1 MVIVAA
7 SAAALGFYFRGARRK
22 LDEQTRK
29 AQDASAALLEEA
41 RQKAEALRRE
51 ALLEA
56 KDEAYRLKAEIENE
70 NKERRAEL
78 QRLERRL
85 AQKEESLDRRSDAA
99 DRKENTLQQQEA
111 QVERATREA
120 EEHLARSR
128 SELHR
133 IAGLTAEQARSIVL
147 GTAEETSR
155 RDAAKLV
162 RSIEDEAKREAERR
176 ARYHITQAIQR
187 CSVDQTSETTVS
199 VVPLPSDE
207 MKGRII
213 GREGR
218 NIRAFETQTGVD
230 LVIDDTPEAV
240 VLSAFDPVRRE
251 IARIALSDLVVDGRI
266 HPGRIEE
273 TVRKAQTEV
282 EQSIQEAGEQ
292 AVLETGQTGIA
303 PEIVRM
309 LGQLK
314 YRTSF
319 GQNVLKHSIEVSHLA
334 GLLSAEVGADV
345 PLARRAGLLHDI
357 GKAVDHEVEGAHAAI
372 GADILSQYRERAPIV
387 EAVRAHHGE
396 PEPHTIEAMLVT
408 CADSISASRPG
419 ARRET
424 LEMYVKRV
432 RRLEEI
438 AQEFAGVDKTFAVQA
453 GREVRLIVRPE
464 LLDDLAMSQLARD
477 LARRIEEEMEYPG
490 QIKVTVIRE
499 TRAVEYAK

>member
-1 MVIVAA
+1 MVVVAA
-7 SAAALGFYFRGARRK
+7 AAVALGLYFRAERRK
-22 LDEQTRK
+22 LDEHVRETQETS
-29 AQDASAALLEEA
+29 AGVVEDAK
-41 RQKAEALRRE
+41 QKAEALRRE

-56 KDEAYRLKAEIENE
+56 KDEAYRLKAEIETD

-99 DRKENTLQQQEA
+99 DRKERTLQQQEA
-111 QVERATREA
+111 EVEKAQREA
-120 EEHLARSR
+120 TQHLEKSR
-128 SELHR
+128 AELQR
-133 IAGLTAEQARSIVL
+133 IAGLTAEQAKAIVL
-147 GTAEETSR
+147 QSAEETSR
-155 RDAAKLV
+155 RDAARLV
-162 RSIEDEAKREAERR
+162 RDIEEEAKREGERR

-187 CSVDQTSETTVS
+187 CAVDQTSETTVS
-199 VVPLPSDE
+199 VVPLPGDE

-282 EQSIQEAGEQ
+282 ERSIQEAGEG

-303 PEIVRM
+303 PELVRM

-319 GQNVLKHSIEVSHLA
+319 GQNVLKHSTEVSHLA
-334 GLLSAEVGADV
+334 GLLAAEVGADV
-345 PLARRAGLLHDI
+345 HVSRRAGLLHDI

-372 GADILSQYRERAPIV
+372 GADLLVQYREKPQIV
-387 EAVRAHHGE
+387 DAVRAHHGE
-396 PEPHTIEAMLVT
+396 PEPQTIEALLVT

-424 LEMYVKRV
+424 LETYVKRV

-438 AQEFAGVDKTFAVQA
+438 AQEFTGVEKSFAVQA

-464 LLDDLAMSQLARD
+464 QIDDLAMSQLARD

-499 TRAVEYAK
+499 TRAIEYAK